1 MTTGAS
7 QQLENDILNDDICHA
22 IAQVIFIDHGIRT
35 LIEFSSACKRFRRAA
50 LPTIFETVR
59 IRAPAGPALWESKLE
74 RFEAF
79 CRHSPEA
86 VGCVE

>member
-7 QQLENDILNDDICHA
+7 ERLGKDIFNDDICHA
-22 IAQVIFIDHGIRT
+22 ITQVIFIDHGIRT

-59 IRAPAGPALWESKLE
+59 IRAPADPALWDSKLE

-79 CRHSPEA
+79 SSHSGEA
-86 VGCVE
+86 VGCVK